1 MITYE
6 GTKLSSRFQVKDQT
20 KFARTNDLAYCCKC
34 PENDCVDFYIG
45 KTDRQIS
52 ERIIIIFIITRE
64 IKIHILHNMHKVGP
78 TNMFG

>member
-45 KTDRQIS
+45 KTDR
-52 ERIIIIFIITRE
+52 RI
-64 IKIHILHNMHKVGP
+64 
-78 TNMFG
+78 